1 MGAMRV
7 VEVVV
12 TVRVPV
18 DADVA
23 SVTETVA
30 SWSAPL
36 DAGVGWRVL
45 AVEGIEPCGGDE
57 LGEVEEAMRMMTE
70 WPEQFCAWC
79 ETELTRTSL
88 CECCRELMQRQ
99 TDATERGDREAVETA
114 WRELEKRSAAPRRPR
129 RDRG

>member
-1 MGAMRV
+1 MGSGMRV

-18 DADVA
+18 GTDVA
-23 SVTETVA
+23 AVTETVA

-45 AVEGIEPCGGDE
+45 AVEGVEPCGGDE
-57 LGEVEEAMRMMTE
+57 LGAVEEATGMTE
-70 WPEQFCAWC
+70 PLEELCAWC

-88 CECCRELMQRQ
+88 CGSCRELMQRHA
-99 TDATERGDREAVETA
+99 DAAHHADGEMVETA
-114 WRELEKRSAAPRRPR
+114 WHELEERSAAPRRTR

>member
-1 MGAMRV
+1 MTV
-7 VEVVV
+7 VEVLV
-12 TVRVPV
+12 TVRVPEGT
-18 DADVA
+18 DMAA
-23 SVTETVA
+23 VTETVA

-57 LGEVEEAMRMMTE
+57 LCAVEEATQMTE

-88 CECCRELMQRQ
+88 CESCRELMQRHE
-99 TDATERGDREAVETA
+99 DAAHHADRDVAETA
-114 WRELEKRSAAPRRPR
+114 WRELEERSGAARRPR
-129 RDRG
+129 RDHG

>member
-18 DADVA
+18 GTDVA
-23 SVTETVA
+23 AVTETVA

-45 AVEGIEPCGGDE
+45 AVEGVEPCGGVE
-57 LGEVEEAMRMMTE
+57 PGEVEEARGMSD
-70 WPEQFCAWC
+70 WPEGPCAWC
-79 ETELTRTSL
+79 ETELTRTTV
-88 CECCRELMQRQ
+88 CETCLNLLRRYD
-99 TDATERGDREAVETA
+99 DAAGRADRDVAETA
-114 WRELEKRSAAPRRPR
+114 WRELEERSAAPRRAWG
-129 RDRG
+129 DRG

>member
-1 MGAMRV
+1 MTAMRV

-12 TVRVPV
+12 TVHVP
-18 DADVA
+18 DGTDVA
-23 SVTETVA
+23 AVTETVA

-57 LGEVEEAMRMMTE
+57 LGAVEEATRMTE
-70 WPEQFCAWC
+70 RPEELCAWC
-79 ETELTRTSL
+79 ETEPTCTSL
-88 CECCRELMQRQ
+88 CESCGELMQRQ
-99 TDATERGDREAVETA
+99 TDAAGRGDQEAAETA
-114 WRELEKRSAAPRRPR
+114 WRELEERSAAPRRVR